1 MEYCS
6 FHVFGLVVRFRGI
19 SVSPQNGMTEK
30 LLIQTLIGCV
40 LADYA
45 YHSHIKYSEP
55 CPWLIWTLTIFFS
68 HVMVIKF
75 LILYSQSFSFIGSLL
90 LWILFIGPIGLFSS
104 VLFGSYVPE
113 SSDEDICPRVF
124 GKYSCVISFYITV
137 HLYSCFHSL
146 GFVLGRSKPA
156 LWQRPLTRHLL
167 FLVKLWEGLLYWL
180 WEGAR

>member
-1 MEYCS
+1 MLPVS
-6 FHVFGLVVRFRGI
+6 FVLVVWFWGI
-19 SVSPQNGMTEK
+19 SVCPQNGMAEK
-30 LLIQTLIGCV
+30 LFVQKLIGRI
-40 LADYA
+40 LAEDA
-45 YHSHIKYSEP
+45 CHSHIKYSKP
-55 CPWLIWTLTIFFS
+55 FAWLIWTLTIFFG

-75 LILYSQSFSFIGSLL
+75 LILYFQFFPCIGSLL
-90 LWILFIGPIGLFSS
+90 LWIEFIGHVGLFSS

-146 GFVLGRSKPA
+146 GFVLGRSKA
-156 LWQRPLTRHLL
+156 VLWQRPLTRHLL
-167 FLVKLWEGLLYWL
+167 FLAKLWEGLFCWL